1 MNTKRT
7 TLLTLIFFLTTS
19 QPALAYVGPGAGL
32 SLLGAFW
39 GLIVVLLAALSFVIF
54 WPLRRMRR
62 RVRANTGTGGE
73 AAAADDRKQGGQVR
87 RGQWH

>member
-1 MNTKRT
+1 MSNKRT
-7 TLLTLIFFLTTS
+7 TLLTLALFLSVS

-39 GLIVVLLAALSFVIF
+39 GLIVVLVAALSFVIF

-62 RVRANTGTGGE
+62 RVRANTGTDRE
-73 AAAADDRKQGGQVR
+73 TAAAEDRKQGS
-87 RGQWH
+87 